1 MRAHVNTTHPNIRR
15 LLPISTSIGRVRTVE
30 SRVWTA
36 PQPSYARRRWKKID
50 TTGRGYIEL
59 HQLLDGSIVQGGTC
73 PLQALEYDYEMFATE
88 AGRGV
93 FAAADLDGDG
103 RIDMAGFSKIVHVRP
118 HPYSTRSKAQHDTR
132 LRMACTM
139 HCLPRATHALAC
151 RPRSPHP
158 GLNTSKTLPC
168 ALV

>member
-1 MRAHVNTTHPNIRR
+1 MRLSYPGISQMRRTELMARAQACYAVRRQANDRAEVERCVCTSTPHPNVRR
-15 LLPISTSIGRVRTVE
+15 LFTHTLLTSIGRMRTVE
-30 SRVWTA
+30 SRFWTA

-103 RIDMAGFSKIVHVRP
+103 RIDMAGFSKIVHVR
-118 HPYSTRSKAQHDTR
+118 S
-132 LRMACTM
+132 
-139 HCLPRATHALAC
+139 
-151 RPRSPHP
+151 RP
-158 GLNTSKTLPC
+158 
-168 ALV
+168 